1 MQNKK
6 EYNSTAH
13 TYLKAEAFFAEM
25 IANGLSFNETRVVYN
40 SNFKKSY
47 RNEIDSVRIVKNK
60 ETNTSEM
67 ELVLNRDGIYD
78 RLPEGMFHQSKG
90 NSKTATTAQMS
101 EEYRRFKE
109 EEKMARKFFQPIEQ
123 ELFRY
128 ATLVEQEELNLA
140 FGVLN
145 GDIKNELASFWNIP
159 DGLPAEPVN
168 RLVQIMPWVK
178 MIKGE
183 IVQTAKALE
192 LILDKPVRFEA
203 LEIFDHQINK
213 DLNCAFFEELGIDT
227 VLGGN
232 FCEPTLGWKF
242 VIENISNNEIADY
255 RSGSSYGKLLKH
267 FEEILI
273 PLQIDI
279 IFDFSVI
286 ATDTAERE
294 IFLGYGLVI

>member
-1 MQNKK
+1 
-6 EYNSTAH
+6 
-13 TYLKAEAFFAEM
+13 
-25 IANGLSFNETRVVYN
+25 
-40 SNFKKSY
+40 
-47 RNEIDSVRIVKNK
+47 
-60 ETNTSEM
+60 
-67 ELVLNRDGIYD
+67 
-78 RLPEGMFHQSKG
+78 
-90 NSKTATTAQMS
+90 
-101 EEYRRFKE
+101 
-109 EEKMARKFFQPIEQ
+109 
-123 ELFRY
+123 
-128 ATLVEQEELNLA
+128 
-140 FGVLN
+140 
-145 GDIKNELASFWNIP
+145 
-159 DGLPAEPVN
+159 
-168 RLVQIMPWVK
+168 MPWVK

-213 DLNCAFFEELGIDT
+213 DLNCTFFEELGIDT

-242 VIENISNNEIADY
+242 IIENISNNEIADY

>member
-213 DLNCAFFEELGIDT
+213 DLHCTFFEELGIDT

-242 VIENISNNEIADY
+242 IIENISNNEIADY

>member
-286 ATDTAERE
+286 ATETAERE